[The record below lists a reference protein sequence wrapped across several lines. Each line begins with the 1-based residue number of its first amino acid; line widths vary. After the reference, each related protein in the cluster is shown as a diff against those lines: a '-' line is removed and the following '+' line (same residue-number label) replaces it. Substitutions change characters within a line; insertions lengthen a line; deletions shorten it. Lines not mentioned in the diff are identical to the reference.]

1 MHLGVVHLCST
12 KQTVVAPAFTDVDKA
27 VFPWFTEQRANKVPL
42 SIKVLQQKALE
53 FACLLGHE
61 NFRASAGWLNRFEA
75 RHDIVAK
82 VISRESAS
90 IDSVR
95 NVILVAVYTRDKRP
109 IQA

>member
-1 MHLGVVHLCST
+1 M
-12 KQTVVAPAFTDVDKA
+12 VAPAFADIDEA
-27 VFPWFTEQRANKVPL
+27 VFSWFTEQRANKVPL
-42 SIKVLQQKALE
+42 SVKVLQQKAVD

-90 IDSVR
+90 VDSSEMSSWLQSTQE
-95 NVILVAVYTRDKRP
+95 IRDQYKP
-109 IQA
+109 EDTYNADETALF